1 MDEAPDLTSLARR
14 CLDLWQEQVSALAGD
29 PAVADQFARLLGLLE
44 GGAAAWWQAA
54 AAVSRGKTDG
64 DGSGGTATSS
74 GPAGSA
80 TAPLSPAAGGDDLAR
95 LAARL
100 GALEERLARLES
112 GAGGGAHGAR
122 GGPRAGR
129 PRRPRG
135 GDR

>member
-14 CLDLWQEQVSALAGD
+14 WLDLWQEQVTALAGD
-29 PAVADQFARLLGLLE
+29 PVVAEQTARLLGLLE
-44 GGAAAWWQAA
+44 SGASAWRQAA
-54 AAVSRGKTDG
+54 SQGKTDG
-64 DGSGGTATSS
+64 DGRSGTATSAGTA
-74 GPAGSA
+74 GPA

-100 GALEERLARLES
+100 AAVEERLALLES
-112 GAGGGAHGAR
+112 GARSGAR
-122 GGPRAGR
+122 KSR

>member
-29 PAVADQFARLLGLLE
+29 PAVAAEVARLLGLLE
-44 GGAAAWWQAA
+44 GGAAAWWQVVA
-54 AAVSRGKTDG
+54 SRGKTDG
-64 DGSGGTATSS
+64 YGAGTATST

-80 TAPLSPAAGGDDLAR
+80 AAPLSPAAGGDDLAR

-100 GALEERLARLES
+100 AALEERLARLES
-112 GAGGGAHGAR
+112 GPARKPRGAGGSAR
-122 GGPRAGR
+122 PGR

>member
-29 PAVADQFARLLGLLE
+29 PKVAAEVARLLGLIE

-54 AAVSRGKTDG
+54 ASRGKTDG
-64 DGSGGTATSS
+64 DGAATATST

-80 TAPLSPAAGGDDLAR
+80 AAPLSPAAGGDDLAR

-100 GALEERLARLES
+100 AALAERLGEADAGSAVERLADE
-112 GAGGGAHGAR
+112 
-122 GGPRAGR
+122 
-129 PRRPRG
+129 
-135 GDR
+135 

>member
-14 CLDLWQEQVSALAGD
+14 WLDLWQEQVTALAGD
-29 PAVADQFARLLGLLE
+29 PAVAEQTARLLGLIE
-44 GGAAAWWQAA
+44 GGAAAWRQAA
-54 AAVSRGKTDG
+54 AGKTDG
-64 DGSGGTATSS
+64 DDRGGTATS
-74 GPAGSA
+74 AGTAGAA

-100 GALEERLARLES
+100 AAVEERLARLES
-112 GAGGGAHGAR
+112 GPR
-122 GGPRAGR
+122 GSTRAGR